1 MCLEI
6 VEAPQYVE
14 NLENENWSVK
24 MPWHPKNKHLGTLGF
39 ETDNSMYS
47 RKIWDS

>member
-24 MPWHPKNKHLGTLGF
+24 MP
-39 ETDNSMYS
+39 
-47 RKIWDS
+47 